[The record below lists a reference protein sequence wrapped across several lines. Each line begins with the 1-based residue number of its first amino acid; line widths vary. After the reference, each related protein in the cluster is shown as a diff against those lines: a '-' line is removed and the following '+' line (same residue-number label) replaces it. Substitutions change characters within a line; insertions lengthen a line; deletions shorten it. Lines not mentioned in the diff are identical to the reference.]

1 MIIFKQIK
9 DLQKHIQQE
18 KVAGKRIGFFPT
30 MGALHDGHISL
41 LKKAQSESDVSVCSI
56 FVNPTQ
62 FNDKNDFDK
71 YPITI
76 ENDIY
81 LLETNGCDI
90 LFLPDVNEIYPNGQT
105 LTQTYHLG
113 SIEHLL
119 EGAFRPG
126 HFQGVCQVVH
136 RLLEIVQP
144 DQLFMGQKDYQQ
156 IMVVQKMVAEKRIN
170 VQMVI
175 VPTKRAENGL
185 ALSSRNARLTDS
197 DKIQALVLSRTLS
210 YIKDNIAKE
219 DFRILETNAA
229 QQILGNGFS
238 KVDYVSIRNAN
249 DLSEV
254 NQYDSSTPLVVLT
267 AAYIDGVRLIDNLL
281 VGF

>member
-9 DLQKHIQQE
+9 DLRKHIQRE
-18 KVAGKRIGFFPT
+18 KTAGKSIGFFPT
-30 MGALHDGHISL
+30 MGALHAGHISL
-41 LKKAQSESDVSVCSI
+41 LDKAKTDSDVTVCSI

-62 FNDKNDFDK
+62 FNDQNDFAK

-90 LFLPDVNEIYPNGQT
+90 LFLPEVKEIYPNGQQ
-105 LTQTYHLG
+105 LPEPYRLG
-113 SIEHLL
+113 EVEHVL

-136 RLLEIVQP
+136 RLLDIVQP
-144 DQLFMGQKDYQQ
+144 DRLYMGQKDYQQ
-156 IMVVQKMVAEKRIN
+156 IMVVQKMIEEKHIG

-185 ALSSRNARLTDS
+185 ALSSRNARLS
-197 DKIQALVLSRTLS
+197 DVARDKALILSRCLS
-210 YIKDNIAKE
+210 NIKDNIGKE
-219 DFRILETNAA
+219 DFRVLEEEAK
-229 QQILGNGFS
+229 QQILDNGFS

-249 DLSEV
+249 NLAKVE
-254 NQYDSSTPLVVLT
+254 QYAPDVPLVVLT
-267 AAYIDGVRLIDNLL
+267 AAYIDEVRLIDNMLL
-281 VGF
+281 Q